1 MSLVPKI
8 SCMLTDGQWYSLQIK
23 AFTLSELQATLRTRY
38 YANFDNY
45 NIIIKTLNDCP
56 IYNQA
61 ELDNYFKYENKP
73 ETLKFKVMLEETKK
87 PTHLRIDTVD
97 NSASGGPKTERS
109 THTRINTETNKLT
122 SSQILKRSTTSAN
135 FYLDKKFSELSKLIH
150 DKFSSLEIMITN
162 LTERIDSL
170 ESKIIDLP
178 ILSKPTFPKVTSEI
192 CEFSGF
198 EITKEMIK
206 SDKFSAIIELK
217 NCSKK
222 IFETGYVLTQKEKLD
237 QDIISF
243 QRMTLNQAVHPNT
256 THSYKI
262 DFKLNKKL
270 DQIQPH
276 FIYKIFVLIKDQ
288 SQMNVGHEFPL
299 QFYFDYDVVLQNA
312 NLNRVARPITMSSIK
327 NEQNQQKSQP
337 QAQQKPQQQA
347 QQKSQQQT
355 QKKPQQQAQ
364 QKSQQQA
371 QQKSQQQA
379 QQKSQQQPANKQE
392 KISKKEMEEI
402 YNNLGL
408 DEYDKSINKEEIYKV
423 IEECDGDQSTI
434 ITKLDDMVMGNK
446 KHF

>member
-1 MSLVPKI
+1 MSVVPKI
-8 SCMLTDGQWYSLQIK
+8 SCYLTDGQWYSLNIN
-23 AFTLSELQATLRTRY
+23 AFTISELQTTLRTRY
-38 YANFDNY
+38 YPNFDNY
-45 NIIIKTLNDCP
+45 NIIIKTHKDKP

-61 ELDNYFKYENKP
+61 ELDNYFKNENKP
-73 ETLKFKVMLEETKK
+73 ETLTFKVMLEEKKK
-87 PTHLRIDTVD
+87 PTHLQIDTVD
-97 NSASGGPKTERS
+97 NSASNAPKTERS
-109 THTRINTETNKLT
+109 THTRLNTETNKLS
-122 SSQILKRSTTSAN
+122 SSQVLKKSTTSAN

-150 DKFSSLEIMITN
+150 DKFSTLETMITN

-222 IFETGYVLTQKEKLD
+222 VFEKGYVLTQKEKLD

-243 QRMTLNQAVHPNT
+243 QRMTLNQDVRPNT

-262 DFKLNKKL
+262 DFKLKKKI

-288 SQMNVGHEFPL
+288 SQMNVGQEFPL

-312 NLNRVARPITMSSIK
+312 NLNRINRPITMSSIK
-327 NEQNQQKSQP
+327 NKPNQ
-337 QAQQKPQQQA
+337 
-347 QQKSQQQT
+347 
-355 QKKPQQQAQ
+355 
-364 QKSQQQA
+364 
-371 QQKSQQQA
+371 
-379 QQKSQQQPANKQE
+379 QQKSQQQPQKKPQQQPANKQSKFSME
-392 KISKKEMEEI
+392 KLK
-402 YNNLGL
+402 
-408 DEYDKSINKEEIYKV
+408 DIYKQFDLHEYVLDKNYVYQV
-423 IEECDGDQSTI
+423 IEECDGEQSAI
-434 ITKLDDMVMGNK
+434 IKKLDEMVEK
-446 KHF
+446 